1 MEGGM
6 EAEKLKQSE
15 AGDRD
20 NGSQESTITHRHT
33 SPARKKEQRTLET
46 VLPTRTNI
54 RDNSEQEYSSLLD
67 IEYS

>member
-1 MEGGM
+1 MEGWR
-6 EAEKLKQSE
+6 EAEKLKQSG

-54 RDNSEQEYSSLLD
+54 
-67 IEYS
+67 